1 MNRQTTPC
9 RRRRKQPRRYFKD
22 GLWHDERKPDSEVA
36 MMLRVARKPVEIF
49 FAAFI
54 LATFAHAQCPVNS
67 IVIKGHV
74 EHLPRNASVG
84 VQLLF
89 APDPHAG
96 KRGSDL
102 PDIAQRGESAE
113 AILDGAAF
121 SIPVEFVTN
130 NRRPLMSF
138 GSRCDRR
145 PQTVVVTL
153 KGNAA
158 PNEDTREYDS
168 VSLDFPDA
176 FKIDDGKDGGA
187 KPGAASTDDYKLND
201 SKSSD
206 ARRYTPR
213 SDLVLDGEGR

>member
-89 APDPHAG
+89 APDP
-96 KRGSDL
+96 
-102 PDIAQRGESAE
+102 QRASAE
-113 AILDGAAF
+113 ATFPTLPSAENPPRQF
-121 SIPVEFVTN
+121 STAQP
-130 NRRPLMSF
+130 S
-138 GSRCDRR
+138 
-145 PQTVVVTL
+145 
-153 KGNAA
+153 
-158 PNEDTREYDS
+158 
-168 VSLDFPDA
+168 
-176 FKIDDGKDGGA
+176 
-187 KPGAASTDDYKLND
+187 ASPW
-201 SKSSD
+201 SSSPTI
-206 ARRYTPR
+206 AVR
-213 SDLVLDGEGR
+213 

>member
-1 MNRQTTPC
+1 
-9 RRRRKQPRRYFKD
+9 
-22 GLWHDERKPDSEVA
+22 